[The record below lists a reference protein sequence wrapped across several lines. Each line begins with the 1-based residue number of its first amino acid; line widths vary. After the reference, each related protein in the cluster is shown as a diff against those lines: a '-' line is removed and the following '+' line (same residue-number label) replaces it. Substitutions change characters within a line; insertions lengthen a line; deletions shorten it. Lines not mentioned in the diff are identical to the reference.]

1 MRTKGMGAYVYVI
14 VSLIHG
20 DEQRFTHTNGTRF
33 KAVNIDSRRATDNV
47 GFTSAKGRSDG
58 AGRASPGSDGGAGG
72 SLEVSTWY
80 PGGGGAAVVYGRGGR
95 INDGGDDA
103 VVGVG
108 TGLRL

>member
-1 MRTKGMGAYVYVI
+1 MGTKGMGAYVYVI

-33 KAVNIDSRRATDNV
+33 KAVNIDSRR
-47 GFTSAKGRSDG
+47 DG
-58 AGRASPGSDGGAGG
+58 VGRASPGSDGAAGG
-72 SLEVSTWY
+72 SLEVGTLC
-80 PGGGGAAVVYGRGGR
+80 PRGGGAAVVYGRGGR
-95 INDGGDDA
+95 INNGGDDA

>member
-1 MRTKGMGAYVYVI
+1 MGTKGMGAYVYVI

-20 DEQRFTHTNGTRF
+20 DEQRFTHMNGTRF
-33 KAVNIDSRRATDNV
+33 KAA
-47 GFTSAKGRSDG
+47 RSDG

-72 SLEVSTWY
+72 SLEVGTWC
-80 PGGGGAAVVYGRGGR
+80 PRGGGAAVVYGRGGR